1 MKFSFSTF
9 LLNRIPLLRASG
21 LCRKA
26 RFAFRREDRDCIS
39 HPVSQYCVCTS
50 LLLGPVCPAGR
61 PWGQRPRRVGQS
73 MGCRAQR
80 ASELWLCPF
89 QRRGPYKQVVCSLC
103 DSVPACKMGAI
114 TASPSSHRH
123 EGVTRRCMGR
133 AWHDEELC
141 KRWELLAA
149 PEDIHCPLCT
159 DGKIRAQSGRR
170 LQSLAREPGFAQAPD
185 SIHIQGPCRQRWLW
199 AVGRGSVPHVVF
211 MKPSRD

>member
-1 MKFSFSTF
+1 MGSAAPPSGAEHG
-9 LLNRIPLLRASG
+9 LQSPASLRA
-21 LCRKA
+21 LALPVPAA
-26 RFAFRREDRDCIS
+26 RTVQTMA
-39 HPVSQYCVCTS
+39 
-50 LLLGPVCPAGR
+50 
-61 PWGQRPRRVGQS
+61 
-73 MGCRAQR
+73 
-80 ASELWLCPF
+80 
-89 QRRGPYKQVVCSLC
+89 CSLC

-159 DGKIRAQSGRR
+159 DGKIHAPSGRR
-170 LQSLAREPGFAQAPD
+170 LQRLAREPGFAQAPD